1 MDTITFLK
9 RLTKYRVVKITASIW
24 NENMQGHLTA
34 FIFCPEKNSFG
45 RANREEKCELP
56 GCGNV

>member
-1 MDTITFLK
+1 
-9 RLTKYRVVKITASIW
+9 
-24 NENMQGHLTA
+24 MQGHLTA

-45 RANREEKCELP
+45 RANREEKSELP